1 MEPQYQI
8 STHCTTVYC
17 SSVAV
22 QKYCNVTSTIGS
34 GNPVGIYE
42 SLGQKTLSN
51 TRLAVEEL
59 AHVRLTIIP

>member
-8 STHCTTVYC
+8 STHCTTVGC

-22 QKYCNVTSTIGS
+22 QKRCNVTSTTGS
-34 GNPVGIYE
+34 GNPLGMYE

-51 TRLAVEEL
+51 TRLAVGEL